1 MDKSNN
7 PKKNNTIIS
16 IVMPVYNCEKY
27 LAEAIESVLSQSFC
41 EWELIIVDD
50 GSTDK
55 TGYICDVY
63 SAKDN
68 RIKVFHTENGGVSKA
83 RNYGIQKAE
92 GTYIEFVDG
101 DDLLLPQTLQSAYE
115 HMTECD
121 LLVFG
126 YELFP
131 EKTVKRISEVK
142 RYSSQEELA
151 EEFSRLASV
160 HLINSPCNKI
170 YKRKRILDNQQGFPE
185 GIAMGEDLL
194 FNLSYMGCCQ
204 GITVIPEVLYRYR
217 REEKSTLS
225 TRFRKD
231 SFEIQ
236 RLLKEETDKSF
247 RYHKDVVIHTSID
260 FVNSVIGNMQACIY
274 TQEMKKN
281 EKFELITTWLH
292 DEFFVRIFRD
302 VREKNLKAGGAL
314 RTAIG
319 KKRVR
324 CIYYGFWLRKVISTV
339 WKKILK

>member
-1 MDKSNN
+1 MDKLSD
-7 PKKNNTIIS
+7 PKKGSVIIS

-27 LAEAIESVLSQSFC
+27 LADAIESVMSQIFR

-50 GSTDK
+50 GSED
-55 TGYICDVY
+55 GSWNICHTY
-63 SAKDN
+63 SAKDS

-83 RNYGIQKAE
+83 RNYGVQQAK
-92 GTYIEFVDG
+92 GTYIEFMDG
-101 DDLLLPQTLQSAYE
+101 DDILLPQTLQSAYE
-115 HMTECD
+115 HMAECD

-126 YELFP
+126 YDLFP
-131 EKTVKRISEVK
+131 GEAVNCISETK
-142 RYSSQEELA
+142 RYTSQEEVA
-151 EEFSRLASV
+151 EEFTQLASA
-160 HLINSPCNKI
+160 HLFNSPCNKL
-170 YKRKRILDNQQGFPE
+170 YKRELILANQLSFPE
-185 GIAMGEDLL
+185 EITMGEDLL
-194 FNLSYMGCCQ
+194 FNLSYMECCQ

-231 SFEIQ
+231 CFEIQ

-260 FVNSVIGNMQACIY
+260 FVNSVIGNMQACVY

-281 EKFELITTWLH
+281 EKIELITTWLH

-302 VREKNLKAGGAL
+302 IREKNLKAGGVL
-314 RTAIG
+314 RAAIG

-324 CIYYGFWLRKVISTV
+324 CIYYGFRLRKVISTV